1 MNDDTYAMKH
11 TPELYP
17 PKESILSAV
26 TRMHRIMSG
35 ELPQPTPRPTSPK
48 QCLIC
53 GGWIGRCKN
62 EPLSRP

>member
-1 MNDDTYAMKH
+1 MITQEMKH

-17 PKESILSAV
+17 PKESILSAPN
-26 TRMHRIMSG
+26 RMQRIMSG
-35 ELPQPTPRPTSPK
+35 ELPRPTPGRKSPK

-62 EPLSRP
+62 KPLSRP